1 MRRVVLITISLG
13 IPLLWA
19 LAPYGRMPPGF
30 AMDEPGEAKTFAGT
44 LLEGAREIG
53 EGSPRLR
60 PDLES
65 AMLLTLFPALAS
77 PLYPAAFALRLLA
90 GPRRLAAR
98 RRWAWQLEGALVLLL
113 CPVGVF
119 WAALALVIAV
129 PGASSPTIY
138 PTLWLLPGFAM
149 LAAAA
154 AIAIGIGPRSRIARF
169 VLGSGRQTPA

>member
-19 LAPYGRMPPGF
+19 LAPFGRMPPGF

-44 LLEGAREIG
+44 LLDAGRDIAHGR
-53 EGSPRLR
+53 PHLR

-65 AMLLTLFPALAS
+65 AVLLTLFPALAS
-77 PLYPAAFALRLLA
+77 PLYPTAIALRLLA
-90 GPRRLAAR
+90 GR
-98 RRWAWQLEGALVLLL
+98 RRPTAWRRWVWLSGGVLVLVLS
-113 CPVGVF
+113 PVGIF
-119 WAALALVIAV
+119 WASFALVIFV
-129 PGASSPTIY
+129 PGASPPTLY

-154 AIAIGIGPRSRIARF
+154 AMAIGIAPRSRIAQLA
-169 VLGSGRQTPA
+169 LGPGLETPP